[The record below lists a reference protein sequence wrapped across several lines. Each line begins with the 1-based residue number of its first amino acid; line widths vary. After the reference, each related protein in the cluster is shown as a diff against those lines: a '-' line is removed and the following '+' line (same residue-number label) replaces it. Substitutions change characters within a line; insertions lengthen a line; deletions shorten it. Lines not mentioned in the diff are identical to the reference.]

1 MDQLAQIVFITVLT
15 ATDNL
20 LFCVARLAIANLR
33 ILLSLFELSEIPGLV
48 HFTNPCSAFVL
59 SLATADVATLAG
71 VKVCPVDRH
80 VHCVAFSRLI
90 AFFMQRENH
99 LLMRI
104 VLRKPLLRVGQTC
117 IGSHLAPVA

>member
-1 MDQLAQIVFITVLT
+1 MDQLTQIVFITVLT
-15 ATDNL
+15 TIDNL
-20 LFCVARLAIANLR
+20 LFNIARLSISNLR

-71 VKVCPVDRH
+71 IKVCPVDCHMDREP
-80 VHCVAFSRLI
+80 FSRFVALLV
-90 AFFMQRENH
+90 QRENH

-117 IGSHLAPVA
+117 IGGHLASVA